1 MQIATP
7 LFLGIC
13 VASSA
18 GLNGIVIYIFAKI
31 GMKKLTFKDS
41 FMLSMSIG
49 DLIQSMFGY
58 SLEIYSIVARKGGEI
73 QTKQGIEFCKA
84 SGFIVT
90 FLALSSTAHLTALAY
105 DRYLTICKPFM
116 ATRIHGSYILC
127 TAFISSCWT
136 YGFVWAAFPL
146 IGWSGYELESDAL
159 RCSIDWASKKT
170 KDHLYIIF
178 LFIFCFII
186 PVSVMCYSFYR
197 VKQELR
203 EMQSRASN
211 LFGRESKAAKDNVRA
226 EKRHTR
232 LAIVMCMVF
241 IITWMPYTLLSFW
254 ASFFTHVA
262 ELPVTLA
269 TVSAIIAKSS
279 TMFNPVIYTIMHKRF
294 RQSILATPFGK
305 VLCLSPKISPE
316 DSSFQVTEKA

>member
-1 MQIATP
+1 MPSGEFKAATVIY
-7 LFLGIC
+7 LFTC
-13 VASSA
+13 AVTSSS
-18 GLNGIVIYIFAKI
+18 LNGIVIYVFTKI
-31 GMKKLTFKDS
+31 GLKKLTFKDALVFS
-41 FMLSMSIG
+41 TSIG
-49 DLIQSMFGY
+49 DFIQALLGY
-58 SLEIYSIVARKGGEI
+58 SLEIYAAVS
-73 QTKQGIEFCKA
+73 TKNQAVKTGNNFCKA
-84 SGFIVT
+84 SAFTIT

-105 DRYLTICKPFM
+105 DRYLKICKPFM
-116 ATRIHGSYILC
+116 ANRIHGSYILC

-232 LAIVMCMVF
+232 LAIV
-241 IITWMPYTLLSFW
+241 ITGDRAAATYP
-254 ASFFTHVA
+254 ASETKNKP
-262 ELPVTLA
+262 LPMLKYLAFHAYRRWEVEIFRVT
-269 TVSAIIAKSS
+269 
-279 TMFNPVIYTIMHKRF
+279 
-294 RQSILATPFGK
+294 
-305 VLCLSPKISPE
+305 
-316 DSSFQVTEKA
+316 SSFVACDQFLRCM

>member
-1 MQIATP
+1 
-7 LFLGIC
+7 
-13 VASSA
+13 
-18 GLNGIVIYIFAKI
+18 
-31 GMKKLTFKDS
+31 
-41 FMLSMSIG
+41 
-49 DLIQSMFGY
+49 
-58 SLEIYSIVARKGGEI
+58 
-73 QTKQGIEFCKA
+73 
-84 SGFIVT
+84 
-90 FLALSSTAHLTALAY
+90 
-105 DRYLTICKPFM
+105 M
-116 ATRIHGSYILC
+116 ANRIHGSYILC
-127 TAFISSCWT
+127 TAFISSCWI

-146 IGWSGYELESDAL
+146 IGWSGFELESDAL

-170 KDHLYIIF
+170 KDRLYIIF

-203 EMQSRASN
+203 EMQSRASS

-241 IITWMPYTLLSFW
+241 IITWLPYSLLSFW

-305 VLCLSPKISPE
+305 LLCLSPKISPE